1 MVLVQVLITNT
12 SNGGTTP
19 TGAYYTIPISGKCS
33 IRVLGV
39 QYHSND
45 AANVSRVLQIQSD
58 ALVANY
64 SPLRWFSW
72 INNGQSTVSIDSS
85 HREYHFQNVVLNG
98 NIFLKLVDQTG
109 TVLSASYQCI
119 LSLEVEYINKQYD
132 SVDESAQP
140 SSKTAGSLY

>member
-1 MVLVQVLITNT
+1 VLVQILITNT
-12 SNGGTTP
+12 SNGGTSP

-45 AANVSRVLQIQSD
+45 AGSTSRVLQIQSD

-98 NIFLKLVDQTG
+98 NIFLKLVDQAG
-109 TVLSASYQCI
+109 TALSSTYQCV
-119 LSLEVEYINKQYD
+119 LSLEVECINKEFD
-132 SVDESAQP
+132 STNLEVSA

>member
-1 MVLVQVLITNT
+1 MLVQILITNT
-12 SNGGTTP
+12 SNGGTSP
-19 TGAYYTIPISGKCS
+19 TGAYYTIPISGKCC

-45 AANVSRVLQIQSD
+45 GGTVSRVLQIESD

-98 NIFLKLVDQTG
+98 NIFLKLVDQSG
-109 TVLSASYQCI
+109 TALSASYQCI
-119 LSLEVEYINKQYD
+119 LSLEIECINKEFD
-132 SVDESAQP
+132 STNLEVTA

>member
-1 MVLVQVLITNT
+1 VLVQILINND
-12 SNGGTTP
+12 SNGGTSP
-19 TGAYYTIPISGKCS
+19 TGSYYTIPISGKCC

-45 AANVSRVLQIQSD
+45 GSGVSRVLQIQSD
-58 ALVANY
+58 ALVADY

-85 HREYHFQNVVLNG
+85 HREYHFQNVALNG
-98 NIFLKLVDQTG
+98 NIFLKLVDQAG
-109 TVLSASYQCI
+109 TALSSTYQCV
-119 LSLEVEYINKQYD
+119 LSLEVEYINKQYN

>member
-1 MVLVQVLITNT
+1 MLVQILITNT
-12 SNGGTTP
+12 SNGGTAP
-19 TGAYYTIPISGKCS
+19 TGSYYTIPISGKCC

-45 AANVSRVLQIQSD
+45 AGSTARVLQIQSD

-98 NIFLKLVDQTG
+98 NIFLKLVDQAG
-109 TVLSASYQCI
+109 TALSSTYQCV
-119 LSLEVEYINKQYD
+119 LSLEIECINKEFD
-132 SVDESAQP
+132 STNLEVTA